1 MKLKLMELK
10 KIEINYEMGIPKIDM
25 KIKGYK
31 NPKIIDLNEYSV
43 LFELLYSLASMKIEY
58 FTDA

>member
-1 MKLKLMELK
+1 
-10 KIEINYEMGIPKIDM
+10 MGIPKIDM

>member
-1 MKLKLMELK
+1 
-10 KIEINYEMGIPKIDM
+10 M